1 MRYVIDGYNL
11 LHAVG
16 LLRGRAGPH
25 GLEKARRALLGRL
38 LGSLGAEAA
47 AVTVVFDAA
56 RAPAGLTAE
65 EDYQGI
71 RVRYTLGREADDLI
85 EDLIRQDPAPRHL
98 TVISDDR
105 RLREAA
111 RRRHCPVVG
120 CLDYLEGLQQ
130 RRRLGSEPQSDP
142 PAKPDRLSPAETR
155 RWLEEFADVERDPK
169 LREAFDPGFFD
180 RDGG

>member
-16 LLRGRAGPH
+16 LLRGKAGPR

-38 LGSLGAEAA
+38 HGSLGPEAA

-56 RAPAGLTAE
+56 RAPAGNPAQ
-65 EDYQGI
+65 EDNQWI
-71 RVRYTLGREADDLI
+71 HVRYTLRREADDLI
-85 EDLIRQDPAPRHL
+85 EDLIRQDSAPRQL

-105 RLREAA
+105 RIRDAA
-111 RRRHCPVVG
+111 RRRRCPVLG
-120 CLDYLEGLQQ
+120 CLDYLEELQ
-130 RRRLGSEPQSDP
+130 RRRPQPGPRPEP
-142 PAKPDRLSPAETR
+142 PAKPDHLSAAEAR
-155 RWLEEFADVERDPK
+155 RWLEEFADVEKDPK